1 VCAFLSIK
9 LFIHV
14 WACAA
19 TSNPSV
25 RCTEF
30 NEKPEIPVI
39 KQSMATTTTTTPKRQ
54 ETQHPKQRREKTI
67 KKPIQRKS
75 TTTHSSKNGLQQ
87 KKQYD
92 GILIVPEN
100 LFSEAHLKDF
110 LIRLQILGRLHHSI
124 RPSFQQWH
132 CSSCELLLM
141 PPSSALSNPPPPLVP
156 LSFTPSQMLHTK
168 QTHTH
173 M

>member
-39 KQSMATTTTTTPKRQ
+39 K
-54 ETQHPKQRREKTI
+54 HPLQRRRRPPPKDKKRNTQNREEK
-67 KKPIQRKS
+67 KQSKDPFKEKAQQPIQAKDC
-75 TTTHSSKNGLQQ
+75 SKKHKMTG
-87 KKQYD
+87 Y
-92 GILIVPEN
+92 
-100 LFSEAHLKDF
+100 
-110 LIRLQILGRLHHSI
+110 
-124 RPSFQQWH
+124 
-132 CSSCELLLM
+132 
-141 PPSSALSNPPPPLVP
+141 
-156 LSFTPSQMLHTK
+156 
-168 QTHTH
+168 
-173 M
+173 

>member
-1 VCAFLSIK
+1 MHRIQRETRNSCDQT
-9 LFIHV
+9 IHGNNDED
-14 WACAA
+14 
-19 TSNPSV
+19 NPQKT
-25 RCTEF
+25 R
-30 NEKPEIPVI
+30 N
-39 KQSMATTTTTTPKRQ
+39 ATPK
-54 ETQHPKQRREKTI
+54 TEK
-67 KKPIQRKS
+67 RKNNQK
-75 TTTHSSKNGLQQ
+75 THSKKKHNNPFKQKFAAKK
-87 KKQYD
+87 KKQND
-92 GILIVPEN
+92 RILIVPEN

>member
-1 VCAFLSIK
+1 MSDWTSLIPYKSKPCVDTNSCNSNNLCESKSQGLFSVQKPKHLEKPAIHPQKYISPLLSPSIENPTAVCVCVCVCAFLSIK

-54 ETQHPKQRREKTI
+54 ETQHPKQRREETI
-67 KKPIQRKS
+67 KRPIQRKS
-75 TTTHSSKNGLQQ
+75 TTTHSSKNGLPQ
-87 KKQYD
+87 KKT
-92 GILIVPEN
+92 I
-100 LFSEAHLKDF
+100 
-110 LIRLQILGRLHHSI
+110 
-124 RPSFQQWH
+124 
-132 CSSCELLLM
+132 
-141 PPSSALSNPPPPLVP
+141 
-156 LSFTPSQMLHTK
+156 
-168 QTHTH
+168 
-173 M
+173 